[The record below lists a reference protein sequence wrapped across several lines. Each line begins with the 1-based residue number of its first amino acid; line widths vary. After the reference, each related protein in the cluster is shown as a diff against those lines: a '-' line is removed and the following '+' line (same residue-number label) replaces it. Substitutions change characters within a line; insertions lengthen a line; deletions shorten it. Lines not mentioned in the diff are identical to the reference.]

1 MEINEC
7 PACGGKHMK
16 QCKLMGI
23 AAVQSLEARIP
34 LGGSELLL
42 TFCADC
48 GEVTGLKV
56 KDPDKIK

>member
-1 MEINEC
+1 MERSEC
-7 PACGGKHMK
+7 PACGCKHMK
-16 QCKLMGI
+16 QGKLMGI
-23 AAVQSLEARIP
+23 AAVQSLDARTP
-34 LGGSELLL
+34 LSGSELII